1 MEHYPILIREAGV
14 SQEKQ
19 KMLSSSKGMLG
30 KKKKRN
36 TELSKPLRTWSLK
49 LHNRGVCYIF
59 ALGSTKHTESLN

>member
-1 MEHYPILIREAGV
+1 MNFLEKIIVYNHRVMEHYPILIQEAGV

-36 TELSKPLRTWSLK
+36 TELSKPLRT
-49 LHNRGVCYIF
+49 
-59 ALGSTKHTESLN
+59 